1 MTSCREQCG
10 ICPGSNGFCSSVP
23 SQLRERL
30 CASAHRVRYK
40 KRNEQVMFLDF
51 RYVLVIESGY
61 VLISRGH
68 RSERQQGTDIVGPGN
83 IVGIAQLLHPDLDSV
98 INLLP
103 LTPVEGCLVSLKT
116 LEGLIDESPALGRL
130 LIAEFSERFGRVT
143 GTLYID
149 GDLAADAEVYSTSSL
164 YVGGDVT
171 GKLTIHSYGSARER
185 LEFSVERV
193 RELGLESE
201 VRQEDLACLAGLS
214 RVTVNRL
221 LNADRPFAR

>member
-10 ICPGSNGFCSSVP
+10 ICPGSNGFCSNAP

-51 RYVLVIESGY
+51 RYVFVIESGY

-83 IVGIAQLLHPDLDSV
+83 IVGIAQLLHPNLDSV

-130 LIAEFSERFGRVT
+130 LIAEFSERFNRYT
-143 GTLYID
+143 YR
-149 GDLAADAEVYSTSSL
+149 
-164 YVGGDVT
+164 
-171 GKLTIHSYGSARER
+171 LTIHSYGSARER